1 MLSSYAYAPPASSV
15 SALISAH
22 LAGGDCLNVGC
33 VPSKG
38 LLSVAKAIAQIR
50 RASDY
55 GIDLPGGYQVDFKKV
70 MERMRRL
77 RTKISPADG
86 HAGT

>member
-1 MLSSYAYAPPASSV
+1 
-15 SALISAH
+15 
-22 LAGGDCLNVGC
+22 
-33 VPSKG
+33 
-38 LLSVAKAIAQIR
+38 LSVAKAIAQIR